1 MKEQITYDIF
11 DKVDIRVG
19 TVISVKKNEKA
30 RKPSLVVEVD
40 FGKEIGIKQSSAQIT
55 HYYNEENLKGK
66 QVIGVCNFPEK
77 NIAGVVSQVLILGS
91 IDKEGK
97 VILVHP
103 SQKSENGLANS
114 INMHPEILSIALFW
128 FVTAYTP
135 GPNNVVASYS
145 GFNFGITKTIPHI
158 LGVTLGFTS
167 LVFFLTI
174 GLINVFKLF
183 PIIQV
188 NNKISWNFI
197 FNLFAYKIAFSKTSN
212 ETKKENPVK
221 FIETFFFQYLN
232 PKGVTV
238 AIIVVSTYVELGEN
252 YINYATQVVLLAFLF
267 SLTSITLWTFIGK
280 FLRKFATNDKFIK
293 YFNYAMSVLLLLSI
307 ITFYI

>member
-1 MKEQITYDIF
+1 
-11 DKVDIRVG
+11 
-19 TVISVKKNEKA
+19 
-30 RKPSLVVEVD
+30 
-40 FGKEIGIKQSSAQIT
+40 
-55 HYYNEENLKGK
+55 
-66 QVIGVCNFPEK
+66 
-77 NIAGVVSQVLILGS
+77 
-91 IDKEGK
+91 
-97 VILVHP
+97 
-103 SQKSENGLANS
+103 
-114 INMHPEILSIALFW
+114 MHPEILSIALFW

-167 LVFFLTI
+167 LVLFLSI
-174 GLINVFKLF
+174 GLINIFMLF

-188 NNKISWNFI
+188 VMRYLGT
-197 FNLFAYKIAFSKTSN
+197 LFLIYLAYKIAFSETTN

-221 FIETFFFQYLN
+221 FIETFLFQYLN

-238 AIIVVSTYVELGEN
+238 AIIVVSTYIELGEN
-252 YINYATQVVLLAFLF
+252 YINYATQIVILAFLF
-267 SLTSITLWTFIGK
+267 SLTSITLWTFVGK

-293 YFNYAMSVLLLLSI
+293 YFNYVMSMLLLLSI